1 MLKEVTVP
9 LWQNA
14 ACERALKR
22 QFGSRYSL
30 PDTSICAGAEG
41 RDACDVRK
49 SSLEC
54 DSLK

>member
-14 ACERALKR
+14 ACERALKQ

-30 PDTSICAGAEG
+30 PDTSICAGTEG
-41 RDACDVRK
+41 RDACDV
-49 SSLEC
+49 C
-54 DSLK
+54 